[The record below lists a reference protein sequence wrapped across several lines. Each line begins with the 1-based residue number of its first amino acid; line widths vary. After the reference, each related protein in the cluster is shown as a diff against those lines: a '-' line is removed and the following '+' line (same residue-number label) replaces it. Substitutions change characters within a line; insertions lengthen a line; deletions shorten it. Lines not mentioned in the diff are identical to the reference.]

1 MLLTITYIL
10 VIISMEGN
18 IMGSK
23 STVPKTMTGKELV
36 RLLEKNGW
44 VVIRTRGSHCTL
56 KKDGEQPVTVP
67 VHTKELSDGLLKAI
81 LKRTG
86 IK

>member
-1 MLLTITYIL
+1 
-10 VIISMEGN
+10 
-18 IMGSK
+18 MGSNLK
-23 STVPKTMTGKELV
+23 VPKTMTGKELIK
-36 RLLEKNGW
+36 LLEKNGW
-44 VVIRTRGSHCTL
+44 TVDRSKGSHCTL
-56 KKDGEQPVTVP
+56 KKAGEGSVTVP